1 MKIVQ
6 GNSLFGYIK
15 LLLWIYIFR
24 FEYAKK
30 YKAEYIIVAYC
41 HVTILVFLALI
52 ILPGCISGKTQHVPE
67 IVSFAVSDE
76 YHFDTDTDILKVMT
90 LNLAHG
96 RGLGILQEFV
106 SDDKTRK
113 NLNDVVELLERE
125 RPHVVAFQEAD
136 IESPRSG
143 NFNHVH
149 YIAERAEYGQT
160 IHAEHIKGLG
170 FYHGTALISK
180 LQMSDPLYVTFDS
193 ALLSSDK
200 GFIISTVK
208 FGAGPTEVD
217 IVSVHLD
224 FVSNSMRLRQVRQ
237 MVGFLSGRVNPLVV
251 MGDFNC
257 QLQDSKEVFNILSNE
272 LSLSAYELYSKELQT
287 IATFLN
293 RRIDWILISPE
304 LKFHSYTV
312 LEDRVSDHLAVVSEL
327 VKTTKSE

>member
-1 MKIVQ
+1 M
-6 GNSLFGYIK
+6 
-15 LLLWIYIFR
+15 

-30 YKAEYIIVAYC
+30 YKTKYIVVANC
-41 HVTILVFLALI
+41 HVIILVFLALI
-52 ILPGCISGKTQHVPE
+52 ILPGCTSGKTQCVPE
-67 IVSFAVSDE
+67 IVSFAVPDE
-76 YHFDTDTDILKVMT
+76 NHFDVDAEILKVMT

-96 RGLGILQEFV
+96 KGLGILQEFV
-106 SDDKTRK
+106 SNNKTRE
-113 NLNDVVELLERE
+113 NLNNVVELLERE

-149 YIAERAEYGQT
+149 YIAERAGYGHT
-160 IHAEHIKGLG
+160 IHGEHSKGLG

-180 LQMSDPLYVTFDS
+180 LQMGNPLSVTFDP
-193 ALLSSDK
+193 ALLSRDK
-200 GFIISTVK
+200 GFIVCTVE
-208 FGAGPTEVD
+208 FGASPTQVD

-224 FVSNSMRLRQVRQ
+224 YASNSTRYRQVRQ
-237 MVGFLSGRVNPLVV
+237 MVGFLSVRANPLVV

-272 LSLSAYELYSKELQT
+272 LSLSAYELYSEELQT
-287 IATFLN
+287 YSFLN
-293 RRIDWILISPE
+293 RRIDWILISPD

-327 VKTTKSE
+327 VKAKKSEWLR